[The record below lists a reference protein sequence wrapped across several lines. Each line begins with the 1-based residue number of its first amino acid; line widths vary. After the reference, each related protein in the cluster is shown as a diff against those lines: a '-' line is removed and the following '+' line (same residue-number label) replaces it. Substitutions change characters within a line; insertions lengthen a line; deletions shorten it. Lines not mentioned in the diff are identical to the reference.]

1 MIQVEE
7 NREWIKK
14 YFNKEQIQKMNEVSQ
29 SAYSDE
35 AAKKLAEWG
44 RGWSEQDQREA
55 DRKWN
60 ELYTEAQRLAD
71 AGSDPAGPQS
81 QVLAER
87 WMGLV
92 GEFTHSDPQVEAGLR
107 KFWQQMGELPEQDA
121 RSRNGWTPNR
131 RPFWMKLWL
140 YTSSAR
146 AGRRLHLDNK
156 KNSGGRLYQTAGVLC
171 IDGVCRTFICPL

>member
-1 MIQVEE
+1 
-7 NREWIKK
+7 
-14 YFNKEQIQKMNEVSQ
+14 MNEVSQ

-121 RSRNGWTPNR
+121 PL
-131 RPFWMKLWL
+131 PK
-140 YTSSAR
+140 
-146 AGRRLHLDNK
+146 RLDAKQQAFLDEALAVYQQRQ
-156 KNSGGRLYQTAGVLC
+156 GGA
-171 IDGVCRTFICPL
+171 